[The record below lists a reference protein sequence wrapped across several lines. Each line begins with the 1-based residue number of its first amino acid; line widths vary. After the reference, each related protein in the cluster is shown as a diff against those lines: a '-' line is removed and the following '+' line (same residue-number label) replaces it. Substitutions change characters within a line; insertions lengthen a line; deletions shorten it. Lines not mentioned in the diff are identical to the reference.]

1 MPGEDILRISPKRRS
16 YSKYFTEGYSEYF
29 ILTRYR
35 ADIADNTRDSPQH
48 STFYHSLETT
58 PTVSTL
64 HYCVHGGKH
73 KVPQIITVVKVLI
86 KAQIVKSLTDS

>member
-48 STFYHSLETT
+48 SIARWKLHR
-58 PTVSTL
+58 TVTTL
-64 HYCVHGGKH
+64 HYCVHRGKH
-73 KVPQIITVVKVLI
+73 KVPQNITVVKVLI